1 MNNPPEKLLTICI
14 CAYGDYPKLISR
26 CLDSIV
32 TEPLFFETT
41 NLIIGANALSKP
53 SYGEIDA
60 RIPEGQEVSI
70 IRSFDNVNKSGMR
83 RMMISLV
90 ETPFIV
96 SVDDDIIL
104 KPGWLRQMREHVE
117 SCNRNV
123 DVAGVTLATT
133 YGKPRNTRIKSIP
146 YSLYPWR
153 KKWWKWKRN
162 GSSDR
167 IPFPGGGCHLMRTEF
182 IREHD
187 FPDFNMLIDHD
198 DILLGDLIIQTNGR
212 YASFPSDLNEKIII
226 DLTASRGDHWKG

>member
-1 MNNPPEKLLTICI
+1 VSNSFEKLLTIGI
-14 CAYGDYPKLISR
+14 CVYGDYPLLISR
-26 CLDSIV
+26 CLDSIIN
-32 TEPLFFETT
+32 EPLFFETT
-41 NLIIGANALSKP
+41 NLIIGANAVSKP
-53 SYGEIDA
+53 SYREIEA
-60 RIPEGQEVSI
+60 RIPQGQEISV
-70 IRSFDNVNKSGMR
+70 IRSYDNVNKSGMR

-104 KPGWLRQMREHVE
+104 KPGWLRQMRDFIE
-117 SCNRNV
+117 SCERNI

-133 YGKPRNTRIKSIP
+133 HGTPRNSRIKSLP

-162 GSSDR
+162 GPSGQ
-167 IPFPGGGCHLMRTEF
+167 IPFPGGGFHLMRTEF
-182 IREHD
+182 IRKHD

-198 DILLGDLIIQTNGR
+198 DILLGDLIIQSDAR
-212 YASFPSDLNEKIII
+212 YASFPADLNEKIII